1 MNEWQKGFRALFPNC
16 EKRVYLEA
24 AVQNGG
30 CTRVEA
36 AVKSFFDEYYSGV
49 INGKHQ
55 WDDAAG
61 ETRELLAE
69 LLGGVSPKHIAFT
82 KNTVEGL
89 NMIARGFP
97 FKKGDNVVIAEIEHS
112 SNVFPWLMLKEKG
125 VEVRMVKAER
135 DQLPARLYEEQMDE
149 NTRIVAVSHVQAPNG
164 YKHDLKEL
172 AGICHKYGAYLV
184 VDAIQSLGM
193 VPFDAEGWG
202 VDAVCSGCHKNLL
215 ALPGV
220 GFMYM
225 TPELM
230 RLVKPVF
237 AGANAALSIDKSDWT
252 VVCKDEEDARKYEMS
267 NLSYTAI
274 YSLREGLKIVREIG
288 VQNIQAYVA
297 PLSAKL
303 NKGLRDIGYYVATPE
318 DPRHRSNINS
328 VIVPD
333 LAGMRQ
339 WFIDRGVWISKMDAG
354 YIRFSVG
361 GFSNEDD
368 VNAGLEKAAEYYELF
383 VKER

>member
-1 MNEWQKGFRALFPNC
+1 MNEWQKEFRALFPNC

-36 AVKSFFDEYYSGV
+36 AVKSFFDEYYAGV
-49 INGKHQ
+49 IDGKHR
-55 WDDAAG
+55 WNDAAD

-97 FKKGDNVVIAEIEHS
+97 FKEGDNVVIAEIEHS

-125 VEVRMVKAER
+125 VEVRMVRAEG
-135 DQLPARLYEEQMDE
+135 DQLPARLYEEHMDE

-164 YKHDLKEL
+164 YRHDLKEL
-172 AGICHKYGAYLV
+172 ADVCHKYGAYLV

-193 VPFDAEGWG
+193 VPFDAIGWG
-202 VDAVCSGCHKNLL
+202 VDAVSSGCHKNLL

-225 TPELM
+225 KPELM

-237 AGANAALSIDKSDWT
+237 AGANAVLDVDKRNWT

-267 NLSYTAI
+267 NLSYAAI
-274 YSLREGLKIVREIG
+274 YSLREGLKIVKEIG
-288 VQNIQAYVA
+288 VENIQAWVA
-297 PLSAKL
+297 PLSAKM

-318 DPRHRSNINS
+318 DPERRSNINS
-328 VIVPD
+328 VVVPD
-333 LAGMRQ
+333 LAGMRK
-339 WFIDRGVWISKMDAG
+339 WFIERGVWISKMDAG
-354 YIRFSVG
+354 YIRFSLG

-368 VNAGLEKAAEYYELF
+368 VNAGLDMAAGYYEKF